1 MSKNKKIG
9 FDLKTHIRDAKGKV
23 IRENAYRLVI
33 NNGVYEFER
42 PKFSG
47 NWYAADG
54 SLIRASKKQ
63 AEAPAKQVKEINQDE
78 LLAKLAQLEAENEAL
93 KSEKEEAAAQEDAV
107 LNELPPAEEL
117 DNSEE
122 LALIE
127 QAKVSEAS
135 KPLFKAPS
143 FLGGKNG

>member
-23 IRENAYRLVI
+23 VRENAYRLVI

-54 SLIRASKKQ
+54 SLIRSKKPS
-63 AEAPAKQVKEINQDE
+63 EAPVQQAKEINQDE
-78 LLAKLAQLEAENEAL
+78 LLAQIAKLEAENEAL
-93 KSEKEEAAAQEDAV
+93 KAQQAEVEEEIETALDEVPVAA
-107 LNELPPAEEL
+107 EL

-122 LALIE
+122 LALME
-127 QAKVSEAS
+127 QAKQDEAS